1 MGPQT
6 IRLPDGRDITVTPVF
21 AGLFFKANDLNTHH
35 NAFPIGWTI
44 VIHTED
50 ERATHCVSE
59 NEHDHDGM
67 DGVASSPQI
76 HSYTRPTLHNDSLF
90 ISSVSNPSS
99 NDFKPAASP
108 TRQIAM
114 MLWVTLYWYF
124 HQPPP
129 PTTITTESSKYTP
142 YSGRPRGEWR
152 IRIKRDGV
160 LRGRNLIPKL
170 ERMGLIASMDSAVGT
185 VLEDTDDAW
194 ANMFVS
200 RQMFWQTPGRLFLF
214 SLQPNTDKMRSY
226 SGSPVTSRPGS
237 PSSSGFGGKASPS
250 GALLPT
256 SSHSPFSQLFDGNG
270 DLPGAPPPVSLTSMP
285 SFPIGPF
292 FSTSHLPTYY
302 PPPPLQYTITN
313 HVRHPLRPKPPRMGE
328 VFYTRFVPS
337 VGQYL
342 SFRVASISSS
352 PVAYLGP
359 VGPNPPPQKWSTNLC
374 SMSDT
379 ELIEAWH
386 SNSRVSA
393 FWGEYS
399 SQFLTNILK
408 SRHSFPVIGMWDGVP
423 FGYFEL
429 YWVKED
435 ILGRYIGGAEA
446 DDWDRGCHVMI
457 GEEWARGRV
466 MSWLTSLVH
475 WTFCADYRTMSMCME
490 PRVDNARFI
499 QHLEYAGFVKQKEI
513 AFPHKQ
519 AWFGRLKRETWE
531 GPAL

>member
-1 MGPQT
+1 MGPQ
-6 IRLPDGRDITVTPVF
+6 IVRLPDGRDITVTPVF
-21 AGLFFKANDLNTHH
+21 AGLFFKANDLNTHQ

-44 VIHTED
+44 VIHTEED
-50 ERATHCVSE
+50 GATHGTDH
-59 NEHDHDGM
+59 NGDHDGPKHE
-67 DGVASSPQI
+67 GKPQV
-76 HSYTRPTLHNDSLF
+76 HSFTRPTLHNDSLF

-108 TRQIAM
+108 TRHIAL

-124 HQPPP
+124 HQPAPNK
-129 PTTITTESSKYTP
+129 TITTESSKNTP
-142 YSGRPRGEWR
+142 LAGRPRGQWR

-185 VLEDTDDAW
+185 ALQDTDDCW
-194 ANMFVS
+194 SNMFVS
-200 RQMFWQTPGRLFLF
+200 QQMFWQIPGRLFLF
-214 SLQPNTDKMRSY
+214 TLQPNTDKLRSY
-226 SGSPVTSRPGS
+226 PGSPVTSRPGS
-237 PSSSGFGGKASPS
+237 PSAGSFGKS
-250 GALLPT
+250 PT
-256 SSHSPFSQLFDGNG
+256 SGQSPFGQLLDGNG
-270 DLPGAPPPVSLTSMP
+270 SGSDIPGAPPPITLTSVP

-302 PPPPLQYTITN
+302 PPPVLQYTITN

-328 VFYTRFVPS
+328 VFYTRFINS

-342 SFRVASISSS
+342 SFRVASISPK
-352 PVAYLGP
+352 PVPYLGP
-359 VGPNPPPQKWSTNLC
+359 VGPSPPIQRTTTNLC
-374 SMSDT
+374 NMSDT

-386 SNSRVSA
+386 SNPRVSA
-393 FWGEYS
+393 FWGEYTP
-399 SQFLTNILK
+399 QFLTNILN
-408 SRHSFPVIGMWDGVP
+408 SRHSFPVIGLWDGVP

-435 ILGRYIGGAEA
+435 ILGRYIGGAQA

-466 MSWLTSLVH
+466 MSWLTGLVH
-475 WTFCADYRTMSMCME
+475 YAFIVDYRTQSICME

-499 QHLEYAGFVKQKEI
+499 QHLEYAGFVKEKEV

-531 GPAL
+531 GPGL